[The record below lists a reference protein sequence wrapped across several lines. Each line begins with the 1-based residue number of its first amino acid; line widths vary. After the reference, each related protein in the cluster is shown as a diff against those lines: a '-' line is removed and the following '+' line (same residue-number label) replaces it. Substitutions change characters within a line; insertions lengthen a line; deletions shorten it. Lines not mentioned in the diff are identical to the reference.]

1 MSIRISATLTQLIVF
16 TLFFA
21 AAAHGQNCTDLGG
34 SEPLVHNQ
42 SFDGLGL
49 SPAPQNAD
57 AANIQ
62 VLNPTAPRRYLGKF
76 DNAVADNSGP
86 VNVPGWAL
94 VEEGTNVSSVT
105 GRYNV
110 GNGSIGG
117 GNTYSFGNDADRAFG
132 SINDDTVAINFLGGC
147 FRNAGLSAL
156 SMVSIRYTGEMWRR
170 GASGTQTDTLRFEYA
185 VNATNIYA
193 GTFTHFAPLDFVT
206 PNLTGTAGARDGNV
220 AANQTVFPLTIVSV
234 SLAPGDALYVR
245 WVDNNIAGADDG
257 LAIDDFHVSFFQPS
271 AAEVSVSGRVTDSTG
286 RAIPGASLR
295 LSDQAGATLYTRS
308 NPFGYYRFS
317 GITAGNNYLIEVRA
331 KNRHF
336 DVSSI
341 FVQPMDSLTNM
352 DFISTP

>member
-1 MSIRISATLTQLIVF
+1 MSIRISLTLTQILVL
-16 TLFFA
+16 TLFSVVA
-21 AAAHGQNCTDLGG
+21 AQGQNCIDLGG

-57 AANIQ
+57 AAHIQ

-110 GNGSIGG
+110 GNGSISG

-132 SINDDTVAINFLGGC
+132 SINDDTVAINYLGGC
-147 FRNAGLSAL
+147 FRNAGSNTL

-206 PNLTGTAGARDGNV
+206 PNVTGTAGARDGNV

-257 LAIDDFHVSFFQPS
+257 LAIDDFRISFFQPS
-271 AAEVSVSGRVTDSTG
+271 AANISISGRVTDSAG
-286 RAIPGASLR
+286 RAISGASLR
-295 LSDQAGATLYTRS
+295 LIDLAGTAHHART
-308 NPFGYYRFS
+308 NPFGYYRFN
-317 GITAGNNYLIEVRA
+317 GMTAGGSYLIEVGA

-336 DVSSI
+336 DVSAI
-341 FVQPMDSLTNM
+341 FLQPMDSLANI